1 MSDNSARQTRT
12 SLRLPAPYLAVLIV
26 KFKENHMDHAAARV
40 EHRNFNALDWISLV
54 LMIIGG
60 LNWGLVGAFDI
71 DLVATL
77 FGSGSAIS
85 RVVYILVGLAALW
98 GLAIFRHGSAGR

>member
-1 MSDNSARQTRT
+1 MATNTT
-12 SLRLPAPYLAVLIV
+12 STHVTTGSG
-26 KFKENHMDHAAARV
+26 FHG
-40 EHRNFNALDWISLV
+40 LDWLAML

-60 LNWGLVGAFDI
+60 LNWGLVGAFDV

-85 RVVYILVGLAALW
+85 RVVYIAVGLAALY
-98 GLAIFRHGSAGR
+98 GLYLMTKMGRGRSH